1 MDVFQVVKALRIQK
15 PGSVL
20 TVVSISNLYVHD
32 QHELP
37 VDLQASF
44 IQLYRL
50 QETTLYS
57 GNIKLVP
64 IVLLINR
71 SYNQYSL
78 FCIQFMTVG
87 LTSQLLSFTAG
98 TVSFHI

>member
-1 MDVFQVVKALRIQK
+1 MDVFQVVKSLRIQK

-57 GNIKLVP
+57 GNIRLVP
-64 IVLLINR
+64 IILLINL